1 MWGKIAWRLFWR
13 ELSRGELWVIA
24 FSLFL
29 AVLTVVSLSG
39 ITESVRSALYQR
51 SANFVAAD
59 KILRSSVGFN
69 EQVQQQA
76 TALELKS
83 SRQVQFNSMLF
94 AKDLMQ
100 LVSVKAVSATYP
112 LRGELKLS
120 SSVTDATVAAS
131 LQPNQLYLES
141 RLYSLLDIQVG
152 DSLELGEKVFT
163 AAGVIVAEPDA
174 PLSVFGS
181 SPRVLMH
188 LDDVAVDFPDMPIIL
203 AHPSFPWQEEALA
216 VAQHKPNVYIDL
228 SGWSP
233 KYFPPILVRYANS
246 ILKHRMLFGSDWPM
260 ITPERWLNDFEKL
273 DIKPDVRPLILKENA
288 AKLLG
293 LS

>member
-59 KILRSSVGFN
+59 QILRSSVGFN

-76 TALELKS
+76 DELQLRS

-100 LVSVKAVSATYP
+100 LVSVKAVSSAYP

-120 SSVTDATVAAS
+120 ASLTDATALAS
-131 LQPNQLYLES
+131 LQPHQLYLES
-141 RLYSLLDIQVG
+141 RLYSLLNIKVG

-188 LDDVAVDFPDMPIIL
+188 LDDVAATGIIQPGSRISYRLMFAGSQQDLELLETQSKELLGPQDRWQKMDRESAIGGALDRSERFLLLSGLLGIVL
-203 AHPSFPWQEEALA
+203 AACAAA
-216 VAQHKPNVYIDL
+216 VAAIGIVSAMPAL
-228 SGWSP
+228 S
-233 KYFPPILVRYANS
+233 L
-246 ILKHRMLFGSDWPM
+246 
-260 ITPERWLNDFEKL
+260 
-273 DIKPDVRPLILKENA
+273 
-288 AKLLG
+288 
-293 LS
+293 